1 MHPSLTRTQ
10 TKFLDR
16 VLRPSWPNLAAWR
29 IAALIICG
37 LGLLSF
43 SIRDLVRL
51 ETEGSGMTPNGITDT
66 LARGLLLLAFSG
78 MSLISALW
86 ACMTRYYGL
95 LLRRLV
101 SQHQT

>member
-1 MHPSLTRTQ
+1 MQTR
-10 TKFLDR
+10 FLES
-16 VLRPSWPNLAAWR
+16 VLRPSWPKLAVWR
-29 IAALIICG
+29 IVALTICG

-51 ETEGSGMTPNGITDT
+51 QTEGAGMTPSGITDT
-66 LARGLLLLAFSG
+66 LARGLLLLAFTG

-95 LLRRLV
+95 LLRKV
-101 SQHQT
+101 ASENES

>member
-1 MHPSLTRTQ
+1 MHATLTSTQ
-10 TKFLDR
+10 TKFLDK
-16 VLRPSWPNLAAWR
+16 VLLPSWPKLAFWR
-29 IAALIICG
+29 IAALTICG

-51 ETEGSGMTPNGITDT
+51 QNEGAGMTPSGITNT

-101 SQHQT
+101 SKNET